1 MPISIHHLRAGNA
14 SRWAVCHDGEWAEL
28 DGTLADLLALPLDR
42 ARAVVEAAPVD
53 VAEPEAADR
62 EAGGSM
68 PGERSLP
75 PVDRQEIWAAG
86 VTYLR
91 SRDGRK
97 EESGHGAL
105 YDHVYDSDRPEIFFK
120 ASPWRVV
127 GDGDAVGIRVDSG
140 WDVPE
145 AEVGLVLNAAGDV
158 FGYTLGNDMSSRSI
172 EGENPLYLPQ
182 AKIYDRSCA
191 LGPAIVPSWAV
202 EPGPFQIGLRVLRA
216 GCEAYAGTTS
226 TSEMTR
232 GFEDLA
238 GWLFRALSF
247 PAGVI
252 LLTGTGVV
260 PDADFTV
267 RPGDTIEITSP
278 ALGTLTN
285 PVVAIGAAT
294 GAKAQP

>member
-1 MPISIHHLRAGNA
+1 
-14 SRWAVCHDGEWAEL
+14 VCQDGTWGAL
-28 DGTLADLLALPLDR
+28 DGTLADLLAVPLDQARR
-42 ARAVVEAAPVD
+42 AVEAA
-53 VAEPEAADR
+53 AG
-62 EAGGSM
+62 EAGGGL
-68 PGERSLP
+68 PGDRTLP
-75 PVDRQEIWAAG
+75 PVDRQEVWAAG

-97 EESGHGAL
+97 EESGHGSL
-105 YDHVYDSDRPEIFFK
+105 YDHVYDNDRPEIFFK

-127 GDGDAVGIRVDSG
+127 GDRDAVGIRVDSG

-145 AEVGLVLNAAGDV
+145 AEVGLVLNAAGEV

-202 EPGPFQIGLRVLRA
+202 GPGPFQIGLRVLRD
-216 GCEAYAGTTS
+216 GHEVYAGTTS
-226 TSEMTR
+226 TSAMAR

-238 GWLFRALSF
+238 DWLFRALSF
-247 PAGVI
+247 PAGVV

-267 RPGDTIEITSP
+267 RPGDTIEITSA

-285 PVVAIGAAT
+285 PVVAVGDAT
-294 GAKAQP
+294 RGKGQPSP

>member
-1 MPISIHHLRAGNA
+1 MPISIHHRREGNA
-14 SRWAVCHDGEWAEL
+14 SRWAVRQDGAWAAL
-28 DGTLADLLALPLDR
+28 DGTLADLLAVPLDQ
-42 ARAVVEAAPVD
+42 ARATVEGAA
-53 VAEPEAADR
+53 R
-62 EAGGSM
+62 RAGGDV
-68 PGERSLP
+68 PGDRDLP
-75 PVDRQEIWAAG
+75 PVDRQEVWAAG

-97 EESGHGAL
+97 EESSGHGAL
-105 YDHVYDSDRPEIFFK
+105 YDHVYDNERPEIFFK
-120 ASPWRVV
+120 SSPWRVV
-127 GDGDAVGIRVDSG
+127 GDGDAVGIRADSG

-145 AEVGLVLNAAGDV
+145 AEVGLVLNAAGEV

-172 EGENPLYLPQ
+172 EGANPLYLPQ

-191 LGPAIVPSWAV
+191 LGPAIVPSWTI
-202 EPGPFQIGLRVLRA
+202 EPGPFPIGLRVLRA
-216 GCEAYAGTTS
+216 GREAYAGTTS
-226 TSEMTR
+226 TSAMAR

-247 PAGVI
+247 PAGVV

-267 RPGDTIEITSP
+267 RPGDTIEITSE

-285 PVVAIGAAT
+285 PVVAVGAAAD
-294 GAKAQP
+294 GKEQP

>member
-1 MPISIHHLRAGNA
+1 MPISIHHLRAGDA
-14 SRWAVCHDGEWAEL
+14 SRWAVCQDGEWVEL
-28 DGTLADLLALPLDR
+28 DGTLAGLLALPLGQ
-42 ARAVVEAAPVD
+42 ARAVVEAA
-53 VAEPEAADR
+53 AREP
-62 EAGGSM
+62 GGAM
-68 PGERSLP
+68 PGEQALP
-75 PVDRQEIWAAG
+75 PIDRQEVWAAG

-97 EESGHGAL
+97 EESGHGPL

-127 GDGDAVGIRVDSG
+127 GDRDAVGIRVDSG

-145 AEVGLVLNAAGDV
+145 AEVGLVLNAAGEV

-191 LGPAIVPSWAV
+191 VGPAIVPSWAAG
-202 EPGPFQIGLRVLRA
+202 PGPFQIGLRVLRA
-216 GCEAYAGTTS
+216 GREAYAATSS
-226 TSEMTR
+226 TSAMAR

-260 PDADFTV
+260 PDADFTAL
-267 RPGDTIEITSP
+267 PGDTIEITSA

-285 PVVAIGAAT
+285 PVVAVGEK
-294 GAKAQP
+294 GQP

>member
-1 MPISIHHLRAGNA
+1 MPISIHHLSAGDG
-14 SRWAVCHDGEWAEL
+14 SRWAVHHDGGWAGL
-28 DGTLADLLALPLDR
+28 DGTLAGLLALPLDQ
-42 ARAVVEAAPVD
+42 ARAVVEAA
-53 VAEPEAADR
+53 AR

-68 PGERSLP
+68 PGDGQLP
-75 PVDRQEIWAAG
+75 PVDRQEVWAAG

-97 EESGHGAL
+97 EESGHGSL

-127 GDGDAVGIRVDSG
+127 GDRDTVGIRVDSG

-158 FGYTLGNDMSSRSI
+158 FGYMLGNDMSSRSI

-191 LGPAIVPSWAV
+191 LGPAIVPSWV
-202 EPGPFQIGLRVLRA
+202 VDPGPFEIGLRVLRD
-216 GCEAYAGTTS
+216 GGEAYVGTTS
-226 TSEMTR
+226 TAAMAR

-247 PAGVI
+247 PAGVV

-267 RPGDTIEITSP
+267 RPGDTIEIRCP
-278 ALGTLTN
+278 EIGTLTN
-285 PVVAIGAAT
+285 GVVAVGCGST
-294 GAKAQP
+294 GVDDG

>member
-1 MPISIHHLRAGNA
+1 MPISLHHLRAGDA
-14 SRWAVCHDGEWAEL
+14 TRWAVHQDGEWGVL
-28 DGTLADLLALPLDR
+28 DATLADLLALPLDR
-42 ARAVVEAAPVD
+42 ARTVIETAARTARGD
-53 VAEPEAADR
+53 
-62 EAGGSM
+62 M
-68 PGERSLP
+68 PGDKVLP
-75 PVDRQEIWAAG
+75 PIDRQEVWAAG

-97 EESGHGAL
+97 EESGHGSL
-105 YDHVYDSDRPEIFFK
+105 YDQVYDSDRPELFFK

-127 GDGDAVGIRVDSG
+127 GDGDPVGIRADSG

-145 AEVGLVLNAAGDV
+145 AEVGLVLNAAGEV

-191 LGPAIVPSWAV
+191 LGPAIVPSWAI
-202 EPGPFQIGLRVLRA
+202 EADPFPIGLRVLRE
-216 GCEAYAGTTS
+216 GREAYAGTTS
-226 TSEMTR
+226 TAEMAR

-247 PAGVI
+247 PAGVV

-260 PDADFTV
+260 PGADCTTLA
-267 RPGDTIEITSP
+267 GDTIEITSA

-285 PVVAIGAAT
+285 PVVAVGDT
-294 GAKAQP
+294 TAKEQP

>member
-1 MPISIHHLRAGNA
+1 MPISLHHLRAGDA
-14 SRWAVCHDGEWAEL
+14 SRWAVCQDGKWGEL
-28 DGTLADLLALPLDR
+28 DGTLADLLALPCAQ
-42 ARAVVEAAPVD
+42 ARAVVEAA
-53 VAEPEAADR
+53 AR
-62 EAGGSM
+62 EAHGDM
-68 PGERSLP
+68 PGDKALP
-75 PVDRQEIWAAG
+75 PVDRQEVWAAG

-97 EESGHGAL
+97 EESGHGSL

-120 ASPWRVV
+120 SSPWRVV

-145 AEVGLVLNAAGDV
+145 AEVGLVLNAAGEI
-158 FGYTLGNDMSSRSI
+158 FGYLLGNDMSSRSI
-172 EGENPLYLPQ
+172 EGDNPLYLPQ

-191 LGPAIVPSWAV
+191 LGPAIVPSWAI
-202 EPGPFQIGLRVLRA
+202 EPGPFPIGLRVLRE
-216 GCEAYAGTTS
+216 GREVYAGTTS
-226 TSEMTR
+226 TSAMAR

-247 PAGVI
+247 PAGVV

-260 PDADFTV
+260 PEADFTT
-267 RPGDTIEITSP
+267 RPGDTIEITSD

-285 PVVAIGAAT
+285 PVIAVGDAAN
-294 GAKAQP
+294 GKGQP

>member
-1 MPISIHHLRAGNA
+1 MPISLHHLRAGGA
-14 SRWAVCHDGEWAEL
+14 SRWAVRQDGEWGGL
-28 DGTLADLLALPLDR
+28 DGTLADLLAVPLDQ
-42 ARAVVEAAPVD
+42 ARAVVEAAARD
-53 VAEPEAADR
+53 ARGD
-62 EAGGSM
+62 M
-68 PGERSLP
+68 PGEETLP
-75 PVDRQEIWAAG
+75 PVDRQEVWAAG

-97 EESGHGAL
+97 EESGHGSL
-105 YDHVYDSDRPEIFFK
+105 YDHVYDNDRPELFFK
-120 ASPWRVV
+120 SSPWRVV

-145 AEVGLVLNAAGDV
+145 AEVGLVLNAAGEV

-172 EGENPLYLPQ
+172 EGDNPLYLPQ

-191 LGPAIVPSWAV
+191 LGPAIVPSWAID
-202 EPGPFQIGLRVLRA
+202 PGPFPIGLRVLRD
-216 GCEAYAGTTS
+216 GREAYAGTTS
-226 TSEMTR
+226 TSEMVR

-247 PAGVI
+247 PSGVV

-260 PDADFTV
+260 PGADFTT
-267 RPGDTIEITSP
+267 REGDTIEITSE

-285 PVVAIGAAT
+285 PVVAVGDLSSGKGQA
-294 GAKAQP
+294 

>member
-1 MPISIHHLRAGNA
+1 MPISIHHVRAGNA
-14 SRWAVCHDGEWAEL
+14 SRWAVRRDGEWGAL
-28 DGTLADLLALPLDR
+28 DGTLADLLALPLDQ
-42 ARAVVEAAPVD
+42 ARAVVEAAARD
-53 VAEPEAADR
+53 
-62 EAGGSM
+62 AGGPM
-68 PGERSLP
+68 PGEAELP
-75 PVDRQEIWAAG
+75 PVDRQEVWAAG

-97 EESGHGAL
+97 EESGHGSL
-105 YDHVYDSDRPEIFFK
+105 YDHVYDNDRPEIFFK

-127 GDGDAVGIRVDSG
+127 GDHDPVGIRADSG

-145 AEVGLVLNAAGDV
+145 AEVGLVLNAAGEV
-158 FGYTLGNDMSSRSI
+158 FGYTLANDMSSRSI

-191 LGPAIVPSWAV
+191 IGPAIVTSWTV
-202 EPGPFQIGLRVLRA
+202 EGPFPIGLRVLRE
-216 GCEAYAGTTS
+216 GREVFAGTTS
-226 TSEMTR
+226 TSAMAR

-247 PAGVI
+247 PSGVV

-260 PDADFTV
+260 PDADFTT
-267 RPGDTIEITSP
+267 RPGDQIEITSA

-285 PVVAIGAAT
+285 PVVEVGDAT
-294 GAKAQP
+294 HLKERA

>member
-1 MPISIHHLRAGNA
+1 MPISLHHLRAGTGT
-14 SRWAVCHDGEWAEL
+14 RWAVCQDGAWAGL
-28 DGTLADLLALPLDR
+28 DETLAGLLALPLDQ
-42 ARAVVEAAPVD
+42 ARAVVEAA
-53 VAEPEAADR
+53 AH
-62 EAGGSM
+62 EAGGDM
-68 PGERSLP
+68 PGEQMLP
-75 PVDRQEIWAAG
+75 PVDRQEVWAAG

-97 EESGHGAL
+97 EESGHGSL
-105 YDHVYDSDRPEIFFK
+105 YDHVYDNDRPEIFFK

-127 GDGDAVGIRVDSG
+127 GDRDAVGIRADSG

-145 AEVGLVLNAAGDV
+145 AEVGLVLNAAGEV
-158 FGYTLGNDMSSRSI
+158 FGYTLANDMSSRSI

-191 LGPAIVPSWAV
+191 VGPAIVPSWAAG
-202 EPGPFQIGLRVLRA
+202 PGPFPIGLRVLRA

-226 TSEMTR
+226 TSAMAR
-232 GFEDLA
+232 GFADLT

-247 PAGVI
+247 PAGVL

-260 PDADFTV
+260 PGADFTV

-285 PVVAIGAAT
+285 PVVAVGDTA
-294 GAKAQP
+294 GGERRP

>member
-1 MPISIHHLRAGNA
+1 MPISLHHLRAGAA
-14 SRWAVCHDGEWAEL
+14 SRWAVRQDGEWGEL
-28 DGTLADLLALPLDR
+28 DGTLADLLALPLGE
-42 ARAVVEAAPVD
+42 ARAVVEDAARRAHGDRPGD
-53 VAEPEAADR
+53 AA
-62 EAGGSM
+62 
-68 PGERSLP
+68 LP
-75 PVDRQEIWAAG
+75 PVDRQEVWAAG

-105 YDHVYDSDRPEIFFK
+105 YDQVYDSDRPELFFK
-120 ASPWRVV
+120 SSPWRVV
-127 GDGDAVGIRVDSG
+127 GDGDAVGVRADSG

-145 AEVGLVLNAAGDV
+145 AEVALVLNAAGEI

-202 EPGPFQIGLRVLRA
+202 DPGPFPIGLRVLRA
-216 GCEAYAGTTS
+216 GREAYAATTS
-226 TSEMTR
+226 TSEMAR

-247 PAGVI
+247 PAGVV

-260 PDADFTV
+260 PGTDFTTQ
-267 RPGDTIEITSP
+267 PGDTVEITSA

-285 PVVAIGAAT
+285 PVVAIGAA
-294 GAKAQP
+294 GEGQGQP